1 MVPKQCCREY
11 AHGSPN
17 SVADE
22 EITVM
27 LLRFVVFRVNIRVVV
42 FRVGRKGLHQ
52 AVGREPLCRE
62 LAHGADGVCEFYFIS
77 KVMSFIVCCV
87 LSFVSSSV
95 PAVQTIHPYRIYLQ
109 WLELA
114 SARNNTSPKRSLSA
128 LGQVSNAGGVIA
140 FARL

>member
-27 LLRFVVFRVNIRVVV
+27 FVV

-52 AVGREPLCRE
+52 AVGREPRCRE
-62 LAHGADGVCEFYFIS
+62 LVHGADGVCELDFIS
-77 KVMSFIVCCV
+77 NVMSFIVCCV

-95 PAVQTIHPYRIYLQ
+95 PAVQTIHPYRIHLQ

-114 SARNNTSPKRSLSA
+114 AARSSTSPVRSLIA
-128 LGQVSNAGGVIA
+128 LGQVSNASSVIT